1 MSTDNSRKPTRR
13 TPSKRPSSSRST
25 QGRSTKRGS
34 SRHTTSA
41 DSHYSK
47 LTRISTRESTARRSS
62 TQDSPARRKGKPSAR
77 KRENYRAARKPSS
90 PRQDGAANGPV
101 GFESLSSDTQRRVY
115 GNRAP
120 RRRTG
125 NTTAL
130 LVGIAVIVA
139 LVGGGFF
146 FWTHRSVRIT
156 VNGSTEHMRVKST
169 LADTYDQ
176 LGLNTRPGNYVSV
189 GGNLLKEDEGYRYS
203 VTLDG
208 KELSPQEADE
218 YRLHGGEQISFG
230 DGGDR
235 MEDYDLE
242 YRETQPK
249 LVFEGSVGAVSFIKQ
264 WGAVGKQEIRTGKES
279 GETVDGDWVDE
290 LKDCIVVTKNIAPAD
305 GQKLVALTFD
315 DGPAATYTEAYL
327 DILAEH
333 DAKATFFN
341 LSSNEEQLPELA
353 KKVVESGNQLCSHT
367 NQHLDL
373 TTLGQDQLI
382 AEITSARE
390 TIASITGIDTTVIR
404 PPYGSFNQSC
414 WLMSQGA
421 MTVSVLWNQDT
432 VDWSQPGSEVIVE
445 NALAGVQ
452 PGSIILMHDG
462 GGERSQDIEAL
473 PQIIESLQK
482 DGYKLVTLSELLASD
497 PDVPAKIATGTA
509 QRPKSAIWPTE
520 IGETAADAG

>member
-1 MSTDNSRKPTRR
+1 MSTDSSRKPTRR
-13 TPSKRPSSSRST
+13 TPSKRSTSSSST
-25 QGRSTKRGS
+25 QHKPTKRGS
-34 SRHTTSA
+34 ARRATSA

-47 LTRISTRESTARRSS
+47 LARISTRESTARRSGS
-62 TQDSPARRKGKPSAR
+62 KDSPARDKSHPSSR
-77 KRENYRAARKPSS
+77 TRDNYRATRKPSS
-90 PRQDGAANGPV
+90 PRKDAAAAGPV
-101 GFESLSSDTQRRVY
+101 GFETLSSDTKRRVW
-115 GNRAP
+115 GNKAP

-125 NTTAL
+125 NTAAL

-169 LADTYDQ
+169 LADIYEQ

-189 GGNLLKEDEGYRYS
+189 GGNLLQEDGGYHYS

-218 YRLHGGEQISFG
+218 YRLRGGEQIAFG

-235 MEDYDLE
+235 TEDYDIE

-264 WGAVGKQEIRTGKES
+264 WGAVGKQEIRTGKDS

-353 KKVVESGNQLCSHT
+353 RKVAESGNQLCSHT

-373 TTLGQDQLI
+373 TTLGQEELI

-390 TIASITGIDTTVIR
+390 TIASLTGVDTTVIR

-432 VDWSQPGSEVIVE
+432 VDWSQPGSDAIVE

-497 PDVPAKIATGTA
+497 PDVPAKIAAGNA
-509 QRPKSAIWPTE
+509 QMPKSAVWPTE
-520 IGETAADAG
+520 IGEATTSA